1 MKITSV
7 KVLIYHKEREKKTFY
22 AFGKDD
28 ELITYN

>member
-1 MKITSV
+1 MCKSLDI
-7 KVLIYHKEREKKTFY
+7 LQREREKKTFY